1 MIYKYNIFSKAD
13 INTNN
18 SIPTYSTSYQINKL
32 SLKRKWNYS
41 GAQEN
46 MADYYPI
53 ICEKPGDLWT
63 LGSLIN

>member
-53 ICEKPGDLWT
+53 I
-63 LGSLIN
+63 